1 MNGPST
7 AAPRIVFRFR
17 TVLFALL
24 MLAPIALKL
33 AAQSDPSRAPQ
44 DSALAAHFAAAQQA
58 QRDKDY
64 NSAEREYQAVVAIA
78 PDFAEAHMNLGLV
91 YQLQDRKSVV

>member
-64 NSAEREYQAVVAIA
+64 NSAERNIR
-78 PDFAEAHMNLGLV
+78 L
-91 YQLQDRKSVV
+91 